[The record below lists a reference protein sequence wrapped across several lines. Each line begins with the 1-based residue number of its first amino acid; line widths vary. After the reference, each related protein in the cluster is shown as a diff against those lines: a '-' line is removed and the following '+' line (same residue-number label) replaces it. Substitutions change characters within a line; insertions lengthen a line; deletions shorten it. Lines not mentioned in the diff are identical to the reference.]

1 MMTTVLFIRHGES
14 VANRRNIFAGHLD
27 VELEE
32 LGFLQAAKTAEFIT
46 EKYKVDAIYSSDLQR
61 AYNTAKALSDRTGI
75 PIIKE
80 KAFREIDGGEWDEKN
95 FDALDSLFPEEF
107 GVWRRDLK
115 NARCT
120 GGESVK
126 EVAARV
132 FAAAKKIAAENEGK
146 TIAIFSH
153 VTPIRCI
160 ECMARDGSVEKIAD
174 HTWVSN
180 ASVSEFLVEDGQWK
194 VIEMSQD
201 KHLSGMR
208 TALPDDV

>member
-32 LGFLQAAKTAEFIT
+32 QGYMQAEKTAQFIAG
-46 EKYKVDAIYSSDLQR
+46 KYKVDFIYSSDLQR
-61 AYNTAKALSDRTGI
+61 AYHTAMALSKCIGV
-75 PIIKE
+75 PVIKE

-107 GVWRRDLK
+107 GVWRKDLK
-115 NARCT
+115 NAKCT
-120 GGESVK
+120 GGESVR
-126 EVAARV
+126 EVGDRV
-132 FAAAKKIAAENEGK
+132 FSLAKRIAEENEGK
-146 TIAIFSH
+146 TIAIFTH
-153 VTPIRCI
+153 VTPIRCM
-160 ECMARDGSVEKIAD
+160 ECMVRDGSIENIAD
-174 HTWVSN
+174 YNWVSN